1 MKRQFIAVASALIAA
16 GSMMASAQAGSYNIT
31 TGDVLSVYV
40 YRQADMSVKVRV
52 DADGYVRFPVAGR
65 VKVADKN
72 PDDIE
77 KTLARALSRQGFANP
92 EVVVTVESFVPRK
105 IFVLGEVVGSDN
117 ATEIPE
123 GGEVTALQA
132 ISMNGGLTEKADI
145 ANIVVRR
152 TMPDGKTAILP
163 VPAKDI
169 LAGKQV
175 ADIQLKPYDT
185 VVVPK
190 QQAISVL
197 GTVKKAGEFYTTP
210 NNPLTVSR
218 AVALA
223 GGVERPKSLAIIR
236 VMRGEKSYQVDIQ
249 SLLEDGKDAGDA
261 DMVLMPG
268 DIVYVPETRW

>member
-1 MKRQFIAVASALIAA
+1 MKRQLIAVASALIAA
-16 GSMMASAQAGSYNIT
+16 GSMITTAQAGSYNIT

-65 VKVADKN
+65 IKVADKN

-77 KTLARALSRQGFANP
+77 KALARALSRQGFANP
-92 EVVVTVESFVPRK
+92 EVVVTVDAFVPRK
-105 IFVLGEVVGSDN
+105 IFVLGEVEGSDN

-152 TMPDGKTAILP
+152 THKNGQMEIIP
-163 VPAKDI
+163 VPAQDI
-169 LAGKQV
+169 MAGKQV

-236 VMRGEKSYQVDIQ
+236 VMRGNESYQVDIQ
-249 SLLEDGKDAGDA
+249 SLLEDGKDKGDG
-261 DMVLMPG
+261 DMTLKPG

>member
-1 MKRQFIAVASALIAA
+1 MKRKLIAVASAFIAA
-16 GSMMASAQAGSYNIT
+16 GAMMASAQAGSYNIT

-65 VKVADKN
+65 VKVANKN

-105 IFVLGEVVGSDN
+105 IFVLGEVVGSEN

-152 TMPDGKTAILP
+152 SLPDGKTAILP
-163 VPAKDI
+163 VPAQDI

-236 VMRGEKSYQVDIQ
+236 VMRGDKSYQVDIQ
-249 SLLEDGKDAGDA
+249 SLLEDGKDTGDA
-261 DMVLMPG
+261 DMTLMPG

>member
-105 IFVLGEVVGSDN
+105 IFVLGEVAGSDN

>member
-105 IFVLGEVVGSDN
+105 IFVLGEVAGSDN

-163 VPAKDI
+163 VPAQDI

-190 QQAISVL
+190 QQAVSVL

-236 VMRGEKSYQVDIQ
+236 VMRGDKSYQVDIQ

>member
-163 VPAKDI
+163 VPAQDI

-190 QQAISVL
+190 QQAVSVL

>member
-163 VPAKDI
+163 VPAQDI

-236 VMRGEKSYQVDIQ
+236 VMRGDKSYPVDIQ

>member
-117 ATEIPE
+117 ATKIPE

>member
-236 VMRGEKSYQVDIQ
+236 VMRGDKSYQVDIQ

>member
-163 VPAKDI
+163 VPAQDI

>member
-190 QQAISVL
+190 QQAVSVL

-236 VMRGEKSYQVDIQ
+236 VMRGDKSYPVDIQ

>member
-236 VMRGEKSYQVDIQ
+236 VMRGDKSYPVDIQ

>member
-190 QQAISVL
+190 QQAVSVL

>member
-163 VPAKDI
+163 VPAQDI

-236 VMRGEKSYQVDIQ
+236 VMRGEKSYPVDIQ

>member
-163 VPAKDI
+163 VPAQDI

-236 VMRGEKSYQVDIQ
+236 VMRGDKSYQVDIQ